1 MVSNSLTSYPHARSY
16 VLKLHSDA
24 APSAGLIVGR
34 LDHVIS
40 GRQFVFHSA
49 EELVACL
56 AQVNQLNASGLP
68 GARS

>member
-1 MVSNSLTSYPHARSY
+1 MVQNSLTSYPHAKSY

-24 APSAGLIVGR
+24 APSAGLLVGR
-34 LDHVIS
+34 LDHVLS

-56 AQVNQLNASGLP
+56 AQVHQVNATAAA

>member
-1 MVSNSLTSYPHARSY
+1 MVSNSLTNFPHAKSY

-24 APSAGLIVGR
+24 APAEGLIVGR

-56 AQVNQLNASGLP
+56 AQVRQCNTSAEA